1 MFILIQSFNQAT
13 SILIRWLK
21 RFRKLTRTF
30 DKNNETMKI
39 NKMNNINSKENFD
52 RSQIRK
58 LGMCPA
64 IIHGIHLP
72 LMTGVWNAM

>member
-1 MFILIQSFNQAT
+1 
-13 SILIRWLK
+13 
-21 RFRKLTRTF
+21 
-30 DKNNETMKI
+30 MKI

-52 RSQIRK
+52 RSQIQK

-72 LMTGVWNAM
+72 LMTGV